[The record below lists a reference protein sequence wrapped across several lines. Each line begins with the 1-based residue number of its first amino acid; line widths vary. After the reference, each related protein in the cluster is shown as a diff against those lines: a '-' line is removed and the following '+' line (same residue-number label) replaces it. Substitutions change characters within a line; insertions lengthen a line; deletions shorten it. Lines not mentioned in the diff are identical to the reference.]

1 MAELR
6 RNILTVPPA
15 QREAANQAVAEA
27 TGNPADAL
35 TFTVPRYTS
44 QGVLECYVC
53 SWDMVATGHDLA
65 AILAAVQAQAP
76 AATDVRKW
84 AAGQTVRVGD
94 QRWHDGEL
102 FTVIQ
107 AHTTQS
113 DWAPTATP
121 ALWTPLRADLAAW
134 VQPTG
139 AHDAYPLGARVT
151 FNGRVYE
158 SKIAANVWSPAVYP
172 AGWTDLGPAV

>member
-1 MAELR
+1 MSLR
-6 RNILTVPPA
+6 RNILTVTPA
-15 QREAANQAVAEA
+15 QRAAANAAVAAA

-44 QGVLECYVC
+44 QGVIECYVC
-53 SWDMVATGHDLA
+53 SWDMVGTGHDLA
-65 AILAAVQAQAP
+65 TILAAVQAEAP
-76 AATDVRKW
+76 TTSEVPKW
-84 AAGQTVRVGD
+84 SAGQPVTVGT
-94 QRWHDGEL
+94 QRWHDNVL
-102 FTVIQ
+102 YKCVQ

-113 DWAPTATP
+113 DWSPPVVP